1 MTVLTITLTILA
13 IGLSVYLFKNP
24 KFENQERKN
33 IMTTNAMPVANTY
46 YSAPIQE
53 KKKKEGKKLLATFLG
68 GFWTLCIVATIF
80 VSLSPEVSPVLIL
93 APCFLTL
100 FALIIVGAF
109 FLLTMLIL
117 KKSPAK
123 E

>member
-1 MTVLTITLTILA
+1 MNNNLVASNFT
-13 IGLSVYLFKNP
+13 
-24 KFENQERKN
+24 
-33 IMTTNAMPVANTY
+33 PVVVP
-46 YSAPIQE
+46 SKDE

-80 VSLSPEVSPVLIL
+80 VSLAPETSPALIL